1 MISLLFYHN
10 IKINKS
16 NTVTFIHKKL
26 LVTHQNILEIKQQTL
41 DYYLRI
47 ICRRVF
53 EESDKCLVSN
63 PSFEYITNTFIYC
76 IYLIFY

>member
-53 EESDKCLVSN
+53 EEFDK
-63 PSFEYITNTFIYC
+63 
-76 IYLIFY
+76 